1 MCASTTPAAPRSGP
15 KSRPES
21 LTPSV
26 DSNVISLESAVAP
39 CGASSAHAERSSSPT
54 RMVRTWIGVRTPMF
68 PPLLAQLQAL
78 VPGAL
83 EKLLVLLLAHLLPA
97 LLHEGRQ
104 RSMPFIRS
112 FGSEEVPEV
121 DPLRSEAFLQTNG
134 TQSKR
139 FGRLCH
145 R

>member
-15 KSRPES
+15 KSRPAS
-21 LTPSV
+21 VTPSV
-26 DSNVISLESAVAP
+26 DSNMTSFESAVDP
-39 CGASSAHAERSSSPT
+39 SGVSCAHAESNTSVT
-54 RMVRTWIGVRTPMF
+54 RRVRTWIGARTPML
-68 PPLLAQLQAL
+68 PLLAQLQAL

-104 RSMPFIRS
+104 RSTPFIRS

-121 DPLRSEAFLQTNG
+121 DPLRSEALLQTDG
-134 TQSKR
+134 PQSKG